1 MKRVLGIGLVMAL
14 ASVVVWA
21 EGSPK
26 ALGLLRNAR
35 YVYVTSY
42 DGNEFNPNILSDD
55 RDAILAVQDA
65 IKKSGK
71 YVIVYEPNQADI
83 ILRVMSRGSD
93 DLLAVYD
100 ARGHEGNYLWRTEHR
115 DGLQKDET
123 PLVKEFLGEMAKFSK

>member
-1 MKRVLGIGLVMAL
+1 MRKWIGVLLVVL
-14 ASVVVWA
+14 AAAMLWA

-26 ALGLLRNAR
+26 ALGILRNAR

-65 IKKSGK
+65 IRKSGK

-115 DGLQKDET
+115 GGLQKDET